1 MEQKQLLKQV
11 IELNQAT
18 LNNVF
23 DAMTLL
29 QNRFE
34 DIANGAMDLALD
46 LSDEKREALNNWAEL
61 FKDGRDN
68 IKQHMN
74 HSFEQAGKLFKIQK
88 KDL

>member
-1 MEQKQLLKQV
+1 LEQKQLFKQV

-34 DIANGAMDLALD
+34 NIANGAMDLAPGLT
-46 LSDEKREALNNWAEL
+46 DEKRETMKNWAEL
-61 FKDGRDN
+61 YKDGRDSM
-68 IKQHMN
+68 KQHMN
-74 HSFEQAGKLFKIQK
+74 HSFEQAEKLFAIQK
-88 KDL
+88 EDV